1 MELQKSFKN
10 RKIGVVLTYLSLL
23 SALLVFE
30 YARED
35 EWNIIFK
42 IIEVISIILFV
53 VSFIF
58 TYVKTGL
65 WRFTHQPLIELDERE
80 VILISKSLRYA
91 YTSFTIL
98 VLLLLMS
105 FALTNASIDMVLV
118 ASLII
123 FAHLLPASIIAW
135 TEKVV

>member
-1 MELQKSFKN
+1 MESQTSFNN
-10 RKIGVVLTYLSLL
+10 RKIGVLFTYLSLL
-23 SALLVFE
+23 TILMVFE

-35 EWNIIFK
+35 GVSLFLK
-42 IIEVISIILFV
+42 VIEAISILIFII
-53 VSFIF
+53 SFII

-65 WRFTHQPLIELDERE
+65 WRFTHKPIRELDERE
-80 VILISKSLRYA
+80 IILLSKSLRYS

-105 FALTNASIDMVLV
+105 FTLTNASVDMVLV
-118 ASLII
+118 VSLII

-135 TEKVV
+135 TEENV

>member
-1 MELQKSFKN
+1 MEAKILFNN
-10 RKIGVVLTYLSLL
+10 RKIGVLYTYLSLL
-23 SALLVFE
+23 TILMVFE

-35 EWNIIFK
+35 GVSLFLK
-42 IIEVISIILFV
+42 VIEAISILIFII
-53 VSFIF
+53 SFII

-65 WRFTHQPLIELDERE
+65 WRFTHKPIRELDERE
-80 VILISKSLRYA
+80 IILLSKSLRYS

-105 FALTNASIDMVLV
+105 FTLTNASVDMVLV
-118 ASLII
+118 VSLII

-135 TEKVV
+135 TEENV

>member
-10 RKIGVVLTYLSLL
+10 RKIGVILTYLSLL

-30 YARED
+30 YARE
-35 EWNIIFK
+35 EGFNLFLK
-42 IIEVISIILFV
+42 VTEVLLILLFV
-53 VSFIF
+53 LSFVF

-65 WRFTHQPLIELDERE
+65 WGYTHKPLRELDERE
-80 VILISKSLRYA
+80 IILISKSLRYA

-105 FALTNASIDMVLV
+105 FAITNASIDMVLV

-123 FAHLLPASIIAW
+123 FAHLLPSSIIAW
-135 TEKVV
+135 TEKNL